1 MVKIEWTDFALV
13 DLKEIHDYI
22 SLDSRIYADRYVDK
36 LITRVDQLLTH
47 PKSGRV
53 VPEYNVEAIRELIEG
68 NYRIVYKNNQDSI
81 SILRVHH
88 SARML
93 KYLQ

>member
-1 MVKIEWTDFALV
+1 MVAIDWTELALE

-22 SLDSRIYADRYVDK
+22 SLDSKIYADRYIDK
-36 LITRVDQLLTH
+36 LIARVDQLLTH

-53 VPEYNVEAIRELIEG
+53 VPEYHVETIRELIEG
-68 NYRIVYKNNQDSI
+68 SYGIVYKNNQEKI
-81 SILRVHH
+81 SILRIHH
-88 SARML
+88 SARQL